1 MGPTPFYRLVAFQV
15 RRSTGLNMTFEGK
28 IIAHAKRSEPHESFG
43 FIVSK
48 GGELRYFPCEN
59 IAVDPINHFEISPD
73 DWIAV
78 DV

>member
-1 MGPTPFYRLVAFQV
+1 MKLTKMFIFMINDTLRK
-15 RRSTGLNMTFEGK
+15 K
-28 IIAHAKRSEPHESFG
+28 ILTHAKRSEPHESCG
-43 FIVSK
+43 FVVSK
-48 GGELRYFPCEN
+48 GGELRYFPCEI

>member
-1 MGPTPFYRLVAFQV
+1 MQNISFIEQILY
-15 RRSTGLNMTFEGK
+15 
-28 IIAHAKRSEPHESFG
+28 HAKRLEPQESCG
-43 FIVSK
+43 FVVSK
-48 GGELRYFPCEN
+48 GGKQHYFPCEN